1 MAGISSAIKQ
11 AITIIVI
18 TIALLAMTPTVV
30 STVQDMNTSGWNFT
44 GYQGAV
50 QFLGL
55 IPFLWV
61 AGILTACSV
70 GMFAIYKGAGKAG

>member
-70 GMFAIYKGAGKAG
+70 GMFAIYKGAKG

>member
-1 MAGISSAIKQ
+1 
-11 AITIIVI
+11 
-18 TIALLAMTPTVV
+18 LLAMTPTVV
-30 STVQDMNTSGWNFT
+30 STVQDMNTSAWNFT
-44 GYQGAV
+44 GYQGAI

-70 GMFAIYKGAGKAG
+70 GMFAIYKAGTKG